1 MPRRR
6 ALLAASLPWGAASTR
21 AGALTAAT
29 ERPIRVLVPYT
40 PGAINDIL
48 ARLIAERFQEVLGQL
63 GVVENRPGASGSLA
77 LAATAQAAPDGGTIV
92 IANTANLA
100 MNPFLFANTGYDPQ
114 KDLAPLATVARVM
127 NVMVVPAASPFR
139 SPADVVAAAKVAPG
153 QLTFASSGAGS
164 SPHLAAEL
172 FKARSG
178 TDITHVPYKGSAPAV
193 ADLLAGRLSFSIDN
207 LPNALPHIQDG
218 RLRPLAVTGSERDP
232 ALPEVPTFAEAGIA
246 DTVVYVWF
254 GFVGPAGLLPA
265 TRQRLSDAI
274 LRIAGAPDTAER
286 IRRGGASPYL
296 LGPTPFAALIAAELA
311 TWGQVIRDARLRM
324 E

>member
-139 SPADVVAAAKVAPG
+139 SPADVVAAAKAAPG

-178 TDITHVPYKGSAPAV
+178 TDKSPSTPNPSVCSAYPPWSSKTNCSGAAIGSGWCV
-193 ADLLAGRLSFSIDN
+193 RRS
-207 LPNALPHIQDG
+207 
-218 RLRPLAVTGSERDP
+218 RRDCSKDQ
-232 ALPEVPTFAEAGIA
+232 ACA
-246 DTVVYVWF
+246 DT
-254 GFVGPAGLLPA
+254 G
-265 TRQRLSDAI
+265 RSD
-274 LRIAGAPDTAER
+274 R
-286 IRRGGASPYL
+286 
-296 LGPTPFAALIAAELA
+296 
-311 TWGQVIRDARLRM
+311 
-324 E
+324 